1 MIIENCFSC
10 NTTFICLLLF
20 LISSFALFFICLLL
34 RLFLVILFVFWS
46 PFDCVSFD
54 GLAPFQQYLSPHSCM
69 CISLV
74 LSPGERMR
82 LKLVLKSEK
91 KNPETNQNALLP
103 SDSMTSL
110 YYRTAM
116 KYKGVL
122 CPCDLRGMV
131 SLFIYSSLCNAL
143 AFAWCARKC
152 LKSD

>member
-1 MIIENCFSC
+1 MTILPHYLTTLFDMQILTKWFIENRFSC

-54 GLAPFQQYLSPHSCM
+54 GLAPFQQYLLPHSCM
-69 CISLV
+69 CISLL

-116 KYKGVL
+116 KYKAVL
-122 CPCDLRGMV
+122 CPVWSERNGFLV
-131 SLFIYSSLCNAL
+131 YL
-143 AFAWCARKC
+143 
-152 LKSD
+152 